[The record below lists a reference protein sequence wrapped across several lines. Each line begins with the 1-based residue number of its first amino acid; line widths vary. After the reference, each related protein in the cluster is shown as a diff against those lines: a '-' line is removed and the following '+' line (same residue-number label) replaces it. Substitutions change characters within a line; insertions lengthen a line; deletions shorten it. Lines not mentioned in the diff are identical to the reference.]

1 MNVKARTMRNLI
13 IAIFLSCTLQAA
25 AQDYYEQHQ
34 TDTVQVLTKKEQ
46 RRLDRER
53 RKAHE
58 RHCYC
63 PYQQTTS
70 VWHDIWNDGVVGT
83 TKAVYQSTV
92 KPQVIGQVVGGVQG
106 AANEAPV
113 PTIVAETGTALAISE
128 VQKSRRHQ
136 RNRQVPQAGR
146 VCDCDPCPYHG
157 QRYKPAQ
164 GIH

>member
-1 MNVKARTMRNLI
+1 MRNTILI
-13 IAIFLSCTLQAA
+13 LLTFCALSMSAQEYYNPQAGA
-25 AQDYYEQHQ
+25 
-34 TDTVQVLTKKEQ
+34 DTTKVLSKKEQ
-46 RRLDRER
+46 RQLDRER
-53 RKAHE
+53 KHAQE

-63 PYQQTTS
+63 PYQKSTT

-92 KPQVIGQVVGGVQG
+92 KPQLIGGAVGAVQG

-113 PTIVAETGTALAISE
+113 PAIVAETGVALGISE

-146 VCDCDPCPYHG
+146 ACDCDPCPYHG
-157 QRYKPAQ
+157 QRFGQVQ
-164 GIH
+164 GNQ